1 MGLIYNHLAT
11 LIVAVL
17 ASILTLLWHDLGII
31 NILDDP
37 MFVDYA
43 SVLDIFFILAVPITW
58 FLTAVCF
65 VSQISADYMHGDHK
79 PKKSTE
85 KSVKKI
91 VYTSD
96 GIISE

>member
-1 MGLIYNHLAT
+1 MGLVYNHLAT
-11 LIVAVL
+11 LVMAVF
-17 ASILTLLWHDLGII
+17 SSVLTLLWHDLGII

-65 VSQISADYMHGDHK
+65 VSQISADYMHGHEPTQK
-79 PKKSTE
+79 STKKS
-85 KSVKKI
+85 
-91 VYTSD
+91 VYTAD
-96 GIISE
+96 GNLSG

>member
-17 ASILTLLWHDLGII
+17 ASILTLLW
-31 NILDDP
+31 P

-43 SVLDIFFILAVPITW
+43 DVFDVVFLLAVPITW

-65 VSQISADYMHGDHK
+65 VSQISTDYMHGHEPTQK
-79 PKKSTE
+79 STKKS
-85 KSVKKI
+85 
-91 VYTSD
+91 VYTAD
-96 GIISE
+96 GNLSG

>member
-37 MFVDYA
+37 MFVDCA

-65 VSQISADYMHGDHK
+65 VAQISADYMHGDHK
-79 PKKSTE
+79 PKKSA
-85 KSVKKI
+85 KKI
-91 VYTSD
+91 VYTTD

>member
-79 PKKSTE
+79 PKKSA
-85 KSVKKI
+85 KKI
-91 VYTSD
+91 VYTTD

>member
-43 SVLDIFFILAVPITW
+43 SVLAIFFILAVPITW

-79 PKKSTE
+79 PKKSA
-85 KSVKKI
+85 KKI
-91 VYTSD
+91 VYTTD

>member
-58 FLTAVCF
+58 FLSAVCF
-65 VSQISADYMHGDHK
+65 VAQISADYMHGDHK
-79 PKKSTE
+79 PKKSA
-85 KSVKKI
+85 KKI
-91 VYTSD
+91 VYTTD

>member
-65 VSQISADYMHGDHK
+65 VSQISTDYMHGHE
-79 PKKSTE
+79 PIQKST
-85 KSVKKI
+85 KKT
-91 VYTSD
+91 VYTAD
-96 GIISE
+96 GNPSG